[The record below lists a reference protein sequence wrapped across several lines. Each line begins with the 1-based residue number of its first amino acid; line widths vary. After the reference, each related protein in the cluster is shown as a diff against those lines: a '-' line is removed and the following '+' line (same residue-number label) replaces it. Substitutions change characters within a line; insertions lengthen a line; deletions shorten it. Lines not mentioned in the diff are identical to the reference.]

1 MVRTFFLTGSVL
13 AGLSVIMG
21 AFAAHGATKFM
32 TETQLGWIEKAA
44 RYNIYHALAILFVA
58 WALTQWPGQASILSW
73 AGWLFVVGIGLFSG
87 SLYVMAFS
95 PLHLGLVT
103 PVGGV
108 AFVLGWLLMAVAAW
122 RS

>member
-108 AFVLGWLLMAVAAW
+108 AFVLGWLLIAVAAW

>member
-13 AGLSVIMG
+13 AGLSVILG

-44 RYNIYHALAILFVA
+44 RYNMYHALAILFVA
-58 WALTQWPGQASILSW
+58 WALTQWPEKEALLTW
-73 AGWLFVVGIGLFSG
+73 AGWLFVLGIGLFSG
-87 SLYVMAFS
+87 SLYLMAFI
-95 PLHLGLVT
+95 PLRLGLVT
-103 PVGGV
+103 PLGGV
-108 AFVLGWLLMAVAAW
+108 AFLLGWLFMAIAAW

>member
-1 MVRTFFLTGSVL
+1 MARTFFLTGSVL
-13 AGLSVIMG
+13 AGLSVLMG

-32 TETQLGWIEKAA
+32 TETQLGWLEKAA
-44 RYNIYHALAILFVA
+44 RYNMYHALAILFVA
-58 WALTQWPGQASILSW
+58 WAMTQWPEKEELLTW
-73 AGWLFVVGIGLFSG
+73 AGRSFVLGIALFSG

-95 PLHLGLVT
+95 PLPLGLVT